1 MPRCSPTLCVSGTP
15 LFSPSQGTTSAS
27 AAAALKGTYPSVT
40 AAVSNAGWSA
50 TPGQTQ
56 QAPPRSV
63 GPLSWKPAPGH
74 LTQGTS
80 VSSVGSVSA
89 HMHTHARTHTHTVLY
104 EVITASSPC
113 VFTLKQVHVC
123 VCPVCLSGH
132 PSCLLRHSAGVHSQ
146 DAIPAG
152 SPATAHGHRWGQ
164 DREEALL
171 GPATLPPG
179 VLSPGVTGERR
190 VRHCRDV

>member
-1 MPRCSPTLCVSGTP
+1 MECYPGSDAGSPALCGAAQLEAGTRP
-15 LFSPSQGTTSAS
+15 LDTGDQRLECGECEC
-27 AAAALKGTYPSVT
+27 
-40 AAVSNAGWSA
+40 
-50 TPGQTQ
+50 
-56 QAPPRSV
+56 
-63 GPLSWKPAPGH
+63 
-74 LTQGTS
+74 
-80 VSSVGSVSA
+80 A
-89 HMHTHARTHTHTVLY
+89 HAHARTHTHTVLY

-152 SPATAHGHRWGQ
+152 NPATAHGHRWGQ

-171 GPATLPPG
+171 GPAALPPG
-179 VLSPGVTGERR
+179 VLSPGITGERR
-190 VRHCRDV
+190 VRHCRDVCSRSVRSNLPLVVVAGEVFSVEHWPLPSHFPCTV